1 MEHKKFNSSLSKNKC
16 IKNKNISNN
25 EEYFSI
31 KYDLYKNL
39 PYFSYK
45 ILEAKHSTTPELY
58 QQILLNNLIM
68 RKKSHFNAYLNE
80 IQINTNLFRELLK
93 RLYTYEE
100 SKERIPKYVSY
111 YQNYLKFFCRPIFGD
126 YLANKK
132 MVKHMEKVAQIF
144 YNENYAEEDELEN
157 SKHQNF
163 NFKVFNKTI
172 KEEIDNYDNYTRFD
186 NDNENKKNKNDKEG
200 IKSKT
205 IDINK
210 EIFYIQNNN
219 LDLLENVY
227 KITPILITN
236 KINKY
241 RNKRNNKK
249 NKEKDNSC
257 SNTTEYNSFQKII
270 KGMENKRNKKIKEGS
285 HKKNNKISTHNSNI
299 FDYFNNLSNILF
311 SKKKKTFLNKNNII
325 NKINVNKKKE
335 KNNNKIINNINI
347 NINHLTIGQKSIN
360 PLSEINNFHNSNC
373 IYKKYKK
380 RNIKIRKNNSMILKD
395 KSFKNYINCFG
406 NITSKNLE
414 QKKKN
419 NSFKFP
425 INGFIGYNSN
435 KYKKIKNINFTS
447 DTNHTR
453 NKSNIKEKGKS
464 SNGYTTNLNKI
475 YNKRKDSS
483 KKRIGKIRIY
493 TNNYN
498 YIKNMYNILDINNN
512 SKKIKHSN
520 YNSNSINFNN
530 INSFYK
536 NSSSMSLSPLV
547 WNINNK
553 KNKSNNKGSSII
565 SYERIRSTSNKSKK
579 KNKIFNSGF
588 NFKIFSKNIS
598 YNSHNF
604 ISPKNNIL
612 NNNLSR
618 LKINNNKK
626 ERSIDNNISSP
637 IYHENCSQINKSNS
651 ILKKRKFKEEQIFSY
666 NKIIN
671 LKFKNLGKLSSL
683 KKSLKIPKNSRNK
696 SKGKNNSKK
705 K

>member
-157 SKHQNF
+157 SKHQKF

-311 SKKKKTFLNKNNII
+311 SKKKK
-325 NKINVNKKKE
+325 
-335 KNNNKIINNINI
+335 KII
-347 NINHLTIGQKSIN
+347 
-360 PLSEINNFHNSNC
+360 
-373 IYKKYKK
+373 
-380 RNIKIRKNNSMILKD
+380 IK
-395 KSFKNYINCFG
+395 
-406 NITSKNLE
+406 
-414 QKKKN
+414 
-419 NSFKFP
+419 
-425 INGFIGYNSN
+425 
-435 KYKKIKNINFTS
+435 
-447 DTNHTR
+447 
-453 NKSNIKEKGKS
+453 
-464 SNGYTTNLNKI
+464 
-475 YNKRKDSS
+475 
-483 KKRIGKIRIY
+483 
-493 TNNYN
+493 
-498 YIKNMYNILDINNN
+498 
-512 SKKIKHSN
+512 
-520 YNSNSINFNN
+520 
-530 INSFYK
+530 
-536 NSSSMSLSPLV
+536 
-547 WNINNK
+547 
-553 KNKSNNKGSSII
+553 
-565 SYERIRSTSNKSKK
+565 
-579 KNKIFNSGF
+579 
-588 NFKIFSKNIS
+588 
-598 YNSHNF
+598 
-604 ISPKNNIL
+604 
-612 NNNLSR
+612 
-618 LKINNNKK
+618 
-626 ERSIDNNISSP
+626 
-637 IYHENCSQINKSNS
+637 
-651 ILKKRKFKEEQIFSY
+651 
-666 NKIIN
+666 
-671 LKFKNLGKLSSL
+671 
-683 KKSLKIPKNSRNK
+683 
-696 SKGKNNSKK
+696 
-705 K
+705 